1 MAKEA
6 VCRFRCTEEELEIIR
21 GAAEVEGMN
30 MSEYV
35 ISLVKADTDGCKF
48 VDVDAVVYKNTL
60 PRTERRRIHM
70 GKALIDE
77 YGRGSRK
84 AYERI
89 SKRAH
94 SLLEDL
100 LHAGSYMDI
109 EVNGQTVDYPNA
121 MSDYAIFDKTLW
133 KSREK

>member
-1 MAKEA
+1 MAKETI
-6 VCRFRCTEEELEIIR
+6 CRFRCTEEERELVR
-21 GAAEVEGMN
+21 GAAEAAGMN
-30 MSEYV
+30 MTEYLF
-35 ISLVKADTDGCKF
+35 SLVKADTDGCKF
-48 VDVDAVVYKNTL
+48 VDVDAVVYRGTN
-60 PRTERRRIHM
+60 PRTEHRRVHM

-89 SKRAH
+89 SRKAH
-94 SLLEDL
+94 DLLKDL
-100 LHAGSYMDI
+100 LHAGSYMAI

-133 KSREK
+133 ESRKK

>member
-48 VDVDAVVYKNTL
+48 VDVDAVVYKNTN
-60 PRTERRRIHM
+60 PRTERRRVHM
-70 GKALIDE
+70 GKALVDE

-84 AYERI
+84 AYARI
-89 SKRAH
+89 SKRAN
-94 SLLEDL
+94 SLLKDL

-133 KSREK
+133 ESRKK